1 MSKFNFVTMGS
12 VSDTAELIEKYRAAG
27 ANYHISGGPLVA
39 GRPVRGKPEEFIK
52 HLQKFAKEII
62 PSFT

>member
-1 MSKFNFVTMGS
+1 MSKFNFVTTGS
-12 VSDTAELIEKYRAAG
+12 VSDSVELIEKYMAAG
-27 ANYHISGGPLVA
+27 ANYHIVS
-39 GRPVRGKPEEFIK
+39 GRPVRGKPEEYIK